1 MNAITIPTPSHLARA
16 VNALKNIGIAVREPD
31 SSPIAALIRNV
42 AEVDEARALVIAR
55 TLAQQEIFDTVVAD
69 QVEQMTV
76 GERFNEITKGFDSI
90 CTDAKR
96 MVDQLSDGKIGFHD
110 RIGNVVMKIT
120 RGDIAYRFNNIRKV
134 YTEVVKDVQ
143 IQIAREDDILSAYTE
158 FRGALKEAEV
168 LAYEILETAGKR
180 LQEAKEKASAAATAV
195 ETFTGSQ
202 ADKARLELHRDG
214 AVQAF
219 QKEDDRYQVV
229 KDLAEN
235 LRVSYGATEVT
246 MARLAQ
252 SHTAKERIWKQAV
265 TFFSTNT
272 TVLSALKASF
282 TGIAG
287 LHEAT
292 MAVEAMKAGTAKSL
306 ETLAD
311 VGWKVQEQAIRSGYG
326 PTIQA
331 SSVQKLVESVVS
343 FQESSRSI
351 IEEMRTL
358 ATKNA
363 QEIHESVE
371 DGKRRMLAL
380 AARGNGVVV
389 K

>member
-1 MNAITIPTPSHLARA
+1 MNALVTSVPSHLARA
-16 VNALKNIGIAVREPD
+16 VDALKNLGISMREPD
-31 SSPIAALIRNV
+31 STPIATLVRSV
-42 AEVDEARALVIAR
+42 AEVDETRALVVAR
-55 TLAQQEIFDTVVAD
+55 TLAQQEIFDTVVAE
-69 QVEQMTV
+69 QVEKMSV
-76 GERFNEITKGFDSI
+76 GQRFEEITKGFDSI
-90 CTDAKR
+90 CSDAKR
-96 MVDQLSDGKIGFHD
+96 MVDQMSDGQIGLRD
-110 RIGNVVMKIT
+110 RIENVVMKIS
-120 RGDIAYRFNNIRKV
+120 RGDIAYRFNGIRKT
-134 YTEVVKDVQ
+134 YTEVIRDVQ
-143 IQIAREDDILSAYTE
+143 VQIAREDDILSAYAE

-168 LAYEILETAGKR
+168 LAYEILETAEKR
-180 LQEAKEKASAAATAV
+180 LNDSKAAAGAAGAAV
-195 ETFTGSQ
+195 DSFIGSQ
-202 ADKARLELHRDG
+202 ADKARLELARDG
-214 AVQAF
+214 AIQAYN
-219 QKEDDRYQVV
+219 KEDDRYQVA

-265 TFFSTNT
+265 TFFATNT

-331 SSVQKLVESVVS
+331 SSVQKLVDSVVD
-343 FQESSRSI
+343 FQTRSRDI
-351 IEEMRTL
+351 IDEMRVL

-363 QEIHESVE
+363 KEIHDGVE

-380 AARGNGVVV
+380 AARGNGVNA
-389 K
+389 